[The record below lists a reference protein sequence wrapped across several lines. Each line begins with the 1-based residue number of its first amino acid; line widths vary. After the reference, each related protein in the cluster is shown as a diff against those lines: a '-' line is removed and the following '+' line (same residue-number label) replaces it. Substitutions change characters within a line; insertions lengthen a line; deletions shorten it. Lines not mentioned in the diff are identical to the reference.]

1 MLVWSTFLSES
12 SVPSWLGGTRSA
24 RRPGSIWRP
33 TGSQSLMSRSIL
45 STRWRSTSVSG
56 RGVLTA
62 GVPVRDPIDE
72 LGVCH
77 GVFEG
82 QAHTGTRRGA
92 LLFPDLVQEGPMR
105 AAMGKERFLISAC
118 PSCGS
123 PAIRKV
129 KGEWTGRYKGM
140 SYTVGALEYYAC
152 SICQEKVYPPEA
164 MHRIQEASP
173 AYSRP
178 RRVRRTSDARA

>member
-1 MLVWSTFLSES
+1 MVDILVRIKRTVLAGRYAFSEKARIEMEADGITELDVAES
-12 SVPSWLGGTRSA
+12 SPRQPSG
-24 RRPGSIWRP
+24 
-33 TGSQSLMSRSIL
+33 
-45 STRWRSTSVSG
+45 VS
-56 RGVLTA
+56 
-62 GVPVRDPIDE
+62 VRDPIDE
-72 LGVCH
+72 LGGCH

-82 QAHTGTRRGA
+82 QAHTGTRRGS

-140 SYTVGALEYYAC
+140 SYSVGALEYYAC
-152 SICQEKVYPPEA
+152 PNCQEKVYPPEA
-164 MHRIQEASP
+164 MRRIQEASP

-178 RRVRRTSDARA
+178 RRVRRASGPRA